1 MRNWLDITYER
12 SILRESSDTMQRI
25 IIKAGEERQRRG
37 VSHFVAISF
46 TMSLVLS
53 IFLFSYLAYRLA
65 CHSAE
70 AWADPDFHWL
80 VAAVPMALC
89 LITVVGGVRWTV
101 LLSLSFVSFQRAS
114 RLGEVEAER
123 WPCVSIFVPAYNEA
137 ENIEAALEPLCKLEY
152 PSYEVI
158 VVDDGSTD
166 DTFDR
171 AKRFAGRH
179 DRCTVR
185 VYRKRN
191 GGKWSAH
198 NFAFRRSSSEL
209 VLCLDADSRIDSC
222 VLKLMV
228 RHMADPRVAAV
239 AGQIRV
245 RNRSSLLT
253 RLQAA
258 EYLMGNGCARMAMSI
273 NGTVLIVAGPLGLF
287 RRCVLEEIY
296 LRYGRTDRFLAE
308 GEVEGPFEGDT
319 FAEDFDLSMAI
330 LSLGGRI
337 VYEPSAVSHT
347 RAPDWPFAFISQRYR
362 WYRGTIQVLRKF
374 VRRLRS
380 RPEIGNPR
388 LLGWLLAT
396 YLFDLIVLPL
406 VYLGALIML
415 FLLTMSE
422 TAGIS
427 LLGAAALALLANLY
441 AGTMFAFAQRDS
453 LMLLPI
459 LILYDVYQNFLIG
472 PAWFISILDEL
483 RGARMRW

>member
-1 MRNWLDITYER
+1 MH
-12 SILRESSDTMQRI
+12 RI
-25 IIKAGEERQRRG
+25 AIRAGDEEQRRG
-37 VSHFVAISF
+37 VVLSVAIF
-46 TMSLVLS
+46 FAISLVLS
-53 IFLFSYLAYRLA
+53 TFLFSYLTYRLA
-65 CHSAE
+65 CHSIA
-70 AWADPDFHWL
+70 AWADPEFHWL
-80 VAAVPMALC
+80 LAVVTMSLC
-89 LITVVGGVRWTV
+89 VITVAGGVRWTV
-101 LLSLSFVSFQRAS
+101 LLCLSFVSFQRAS
-114 RLGEVEAER
+114 RPGEVEAER

-137 ENIEAALEPLCKLEY
+137 ENIEAALEPLCKLAY
-152 PSYEVI
+152 PRYEVI

-171 AKRFAGRH
+171 ARRFAGRH
-179 DRCTVR
+179 KRCTVR
-185 VYRKRN
+185 VYRKPN

-198 NFAFRRSSSEL
+198 NFAFRRSSGEL
-209 VLCLDADSRIDSC
+209 VLCLDADSRIDSG

-228 RHMADPRVAAV
+228 RHMADPDVAAV

-245 RNRSSLLT
+245 RNRVNLLT

-287 RRCVLEEIY
+287 RRCVLEEVY
-296 LRYGRTDRFLAE
+296 LRYGRTNRSLAA

-337 VYEPSAVSHT
+337 VYESSAVSHT

-374 VRRLRS
+374 VRRVRS
-380 RPEIGNPR
+380 RPEMGNPR
-388 LLGWLLAT
+388 LLGWLVAT
-396 YLFDLIVLPL
+396 YLFDLLVLPL
-406 VYLGALIML
+406 VYLGALVML

-427 LLGAAALALLANLY
+427 LLGAAALALLANLS
-441 AGTMFAFAQRDS
+441 AATMFVFAQRDS
-453 LMLLPI
+453 LLLLPI

-483 RGARMRW
+483 RGVRMRW